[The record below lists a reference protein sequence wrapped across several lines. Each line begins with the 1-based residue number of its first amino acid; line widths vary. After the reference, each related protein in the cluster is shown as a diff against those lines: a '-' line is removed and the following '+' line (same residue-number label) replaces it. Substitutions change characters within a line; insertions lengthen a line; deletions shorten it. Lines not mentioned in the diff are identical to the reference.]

1 MPKPSQQQAAPENAP
16 QAAPPGMPLKKMLLI
31 GIPLFLV
38 QLVLVY
44 FVIVKFVAAPA
55 PSSPSA
61 GEEHGA
67 PSGQHG
73 EGETAQKVMMVKDLI
88 VNPAGTNGTRFLL
101 TTIGFEVSTGDG
113 LKELEAKDL
122 QVRDVLN
129 TILTSKGLDDLV
141 DVSRRE
147 ELRAEIARQVS
158 PLLTS
163 GNLKHVY
170 FSKFIVQ

>member
-1 MPKPSQQQAAPENAP
+1 MANTNQQQSSQEQAAP
-16 QAAPPGMPLKKMLLI
+16 AAQKGVPFTKLLLI

-38 QLVLVY
+38 QLILVY
-44 FVIVKFVAAPA
+44 FVMVKSVGGAST
-55 PSSPSA
+55 PSTTTDTGHTA
-61 GEEHGA
+61 TGQEGDGE
-67 PSGQHG
+67 P
-73 EGETAQKVMMVKDLI
+73 AQKVMMVKDLI

-101 TTIGFEVSTGDG
+101 TTIGFEVSSGEG
-113 LKELEAKDL
+113 LKVLESKDL

-147 ELRAEIARQVS
+147 DLRAEISRQVS
-158 PLLTS
+158 PLLTT
-163 GNLKHVY
+163 GELKHVY